1 MIYDYL
7 SFLGFVSNDQE
18 SRLKKSV
25 RNMYLTYNTEFI
37 LLCLVLLHLS
47 LLI

>member
-7 SFLGFVSNDQE
+7 SFLGFVSNDPVKI
-18 SRLKKSV
+18 KKSL
-25 RNMYLTYNTEFI
+25 RNMYLTYDTEFI

-47 LLI
+47 LFI